1 MNDRAI
7 DLLRALRSNEAGLA
21 NEVFPEE
28 YRAGLLT
35 RLTNEAHTAEQR
47 GNTRQARRQRGP
59 LALGAIGIASIAAGI
74 VAVVLLASGSAAVN
88 PPSADAV
95 SFHTDPNGYILA
107 AVTDPFATQARLDR
121 AFAKQGLH
129 IKIQLIP
136 ASPSAV
142 GRVVYMGVS
151 NTHGAQIEPLREGEH
166 CVSND
171 AGCAIGLRIPKGFTA
186 KATIALG
193 RPARPGERYGSGA
206 SAFASGE
213 ILHCSGL
220 LGASVARALPVLQ
233 QDKLTVRWME
243 DIEIPIRHF
252 GIISRS
258 RIVAQPPAN
267 DYIWG
272 AELSA
277 PGRLTVQ
284 VESRPWPATP
294 GAGAHFNDGC

>member
-7 DLLRALRSNEAGLA
+7 DLLRALRSSDAELVD
-21 NEVFPEE
+21 EVFSEE

-35 RLTNEAHTAEQR
+35 RLTNEAHTAERR
-47 GNTRQARRQRGP
+47 GNKHQAHRQRGS

-74 VAVVLLASGSAAVN
+74 VAVVLLASGSAVN

-95 SFHTDPNGYILA
+95 SFHSDPNGYILA

-136 ASPSAV
+136 ASPSTV
-142 GRVVYMGVS
+142 GRVLYMGVS

-171 AGCAIGLRIPKGFTA
+171 AGCAIGLRIPRGFTA

-193 RPARPGERYGSGA
+193 RPARPGESYGSAA
-206 SAFASGE
+206 SAFAGSE

-220 LGASVARALPVLQ
+220 LGASVARALPVFQ
-233 QDKLTVRWME
+233 QDKLIVRWME
-243 DIEIPIRHF
+243 DIEVRTSQS
-252 GIISRS
+252 GSSSRS
-258 RIVAQPPAN
+258 RSVAQPPAS

-277 PGRLTVQ
+277 RGRLTVQ

>member
-1 MNDRAI
+1 MNDHAM
-7 DLLRALRSNEAGLA
+7 DLLRALRPNDAELVNEI
-21 NEVFPEE
+21 FPEE

-35 RLTNEAHTAEQR
+35 RLTKEAHIVEGR
-47 GNTRQARRQRGP
+47 GKTRRQRGP

-74 VAVVLLASGSAAVN
+74 VAVVLLASGSAVN

-136 ASPSAV
+136 ASPSTV
-142 GRVVYMGVS
+142 GRVLYMGVS

-186 KATIALG
+186 RATIGLG
-193 RPARPGERYGSGA
+193 RPARPGERYGSVA
-206 SAFASGE
+206 SALAGGE

-233 QDKLTVRWME
+233 RDKFTVRWI
-243 DIEIPIRHF
+243 DIEVRTSHS
-252 GIISRS
+252 GSSSRS
-258 RIVAQPPAN
+258 RSVAQPPAN

-284 VESRPWPATP
+284 VESRPWSATP

>member
-7 DLLRALRSNEAGLA
+7 DLLRALRSKDAELV
-21 NEVFPEE
+21 NEVFSEE

-35 RLTNEAHTAEQR
+35 GLTNEAHTAEQR
-47 GNTRQARRQRGP
+47 GNTRQAHGQRRP

-74 VAVVLLASGSAAVN
+74 VAVVLLSSGSAVN

-129 IKIQLIP
+129 IKIHLIP

-171 AGCAIGLRIPKGFTA
+171 AGCAIGLRITKDFTA

-233 QDKLTVRWME
+233 QDKLTVRWVE
-243 DIEIPIRHF
+243 DIEIPTHHS
-252 GIISRS
+252 GITSRS
-258 RIVAQPPAN
+258 RSIAQPPTN

-277 PGRLTVQ
+277 LGRLTVQ
-284 VESRPWPATP
+284 IEPKPWPATS